1 MEFYLFCFF
10 SFFLILCCFFVCFI
24 ATPINAVFY
33 LVLAFCNAIGLLL
46 LVEAEFLAILFLIVY
61 VGAIAV
67 LFLFVIIMLNLKDS
81 ILKEASSINVFYF
94 FFLTLCM
101 LGFFFSFF
109 FQHAPIVKSAN
120 SAPLTFYNEWI
131 FSLDNL
137 TNISLFGQVLYTYF
151 AFYFLVAG
159 FILLVAM
166 VSAVAL
172 TSQKR
177 FVSQK
182 NSRKQ
187 LVHLQLSRSA
197 NNAVF
202 LLSKK

>member
-10 SFFLILCCFFVCFI
+10 SFCLLFCCFFVCFV

-33 LVLAFCNAIGLLL
+33 LVLAFCNATGLLI
-46 LVEAEFLAILFLIVY
+46 LVEAEFLAILFIIVY

-81 ILKEASSINVFYF
+81 MRKEVSFINSSYF
-94 FFLTLCM
+94 FFLTLCV
-101 LGFFFSFF
+101 LSFLFSVFL
-109 FQHAPIVKSAN
+109 QDAPVVQSAKA
-120 SAPLTFYNEWI
+120 APFVFYKEWI
-131 FSLDNL
+131 FFFDNI
-137 TNISLFGQVLYTYF
+137 TNIVLFGQVLYTYF

-177 FVSQK
+177 FVSQSI
-182 NSRKQ
+182 SRKQ

-202 LLSKK
+202 LLFKK